1 VNPPTFSGENV
12 EIVAR
17 YERRLELKSL
27 KQSTISLK
35 LWNLYSLLK
44 YYNFKPANLMTKAEI
59 EDYVIHRRKTRKPK
73 TVHNDIVELRMF
85 FKWLVPDNDYFE
97 GIKSKSPKNTLPVE
111 QLVTPTDVTCLV
123 NACQS
128 QRDRAIIML
137 LWDSAARLNEAL
149 ELKVGSIQFDNNGG
163 VVIVNG
169 KTGMR
174 RIRLIDSVPDLQNW
188 INMHPM
194 RDDSNAPLFVTTRLY
209 EGQYRPLNERTVQNM
224 MKTVTNRANIT
235 KNVHPHALRHAKLTH
250 LAKQGFSEME
260 LRIIAG
266 WENNSDMPAVYIHL
280 SGADVEKKILEKN
293 GLVEPDEEIKTLP
306 TKPKSCPRCKTKNAY
321 DSQYCMNCS
330 MVLDPKKAKEIEDKD
345 PLREVQA
352 EMKLMREEAEQAKE
366 REKQAEQTRIAM
378 YEFINEKLESKY
390 EKKEEE
396 IEQEILEE
404 IRKDEKT
411 VKETKEIWKKF
422 ENSDDPDIIEGKLE
436 AEKSRKMSPDKLTL
450 PTIK

>member
-17 YERRLELKSL
+17 YERHLGLQSL

-44 YYNFKPANLMTKAEI
+44 YYNFKPADILTKAEI

-85 FKWLVPDNDYFE
+85 FKWLIPDNDYFE
-97 GIKSKSPKNTLPVE
+97 GIKSKSPKNTLPIE
-111 QLVTPTDVTCLV
+111 QLVTPTNVTCLV

-149 ELKVGSIQFDNNGG
+149 ELKVGSIHFDNNGG

-188 INMHPM
+188 INMHPY
-194 RDDSNAPLFVTTRLY
+194 RDNHDAPLFVTTRMY
-209 EGQYRPLNERTVQNM
+209 EGKHKQLDKRTVQNM
-224 MKTVTNRANIT
+224 VKTVSKRSGIQKNI
-235 KNVHPHALRHAKLTH
+235 HPHAFRHARLTN
-250 LAKQGFSEME
+250 LAKQGFNEME

-293 GLVEPDEEIKTLP
+293 GLVEPDEEIKTPP
-306 TKPKSCPRCKTKNAY
+306 TKPKMCPRCKTKNSY
-321 DSQYCMNCS
+321 DSQYCMICS
-330 MVLDPKKAKEIEDKD
+330 AVLDPKKAKEIEDREIEKSND
-345 PLREVQA
+345 IEDLKKQVEGQQKLLMEFSRTIQLLSDREVERNPENFEPIRPDKMPDSNKNVEEIQ
-352 EMKLMREEAEQAKE
+352 ENVGNFDKNFEEALKEEAK
-366 REKQAEQTRIAM
+366 RMNSPTKAEQ
-378 YEFINEKLESKY
+378 
-390 EKKEEE
+390 
-396 IEQEILEE
+396 
-404 IRKDEKT
+404 
-411 VKETKEIWKKF
+411 
-422 ENSDDPDIIEGKLE
+422 
-436 AEKSRKMSPDKLTL
+436 SP
-450 PTIK
+450 